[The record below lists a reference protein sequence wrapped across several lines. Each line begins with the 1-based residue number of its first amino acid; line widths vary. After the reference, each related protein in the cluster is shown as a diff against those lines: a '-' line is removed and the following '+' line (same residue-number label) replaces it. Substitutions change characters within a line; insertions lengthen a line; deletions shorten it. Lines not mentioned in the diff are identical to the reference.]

1 MSYFLIGI
9 VLLASAAASLYLAM
23 PRNGQL
29 TAVGRSN
36 VFGEIFTVGVMAVLV
51 LGIAFLMVA
60 VLT

>member
-1 MSYFLIGI
+1 
-9 VLLASAAASLYLAM
+9 VVLASAVASVYSAM

-29 TAVGRSN
+29 TAVGRN
-36 VFGEIFTVGVMAVLV
+36 YVLGEFFTLGVVAVFV

>member
-1 MSYFLIGI
+1 MVYFLIGI
-9 VLLASAAASLYLAM
+9 VLLASAVASVYSAM

-29 TAVGRSN
+29 TAVGRN
-36 VFGEIFTVGVMAVLV
+36 YVLGEFFTLGVVAVFV